1 MATSIGTLAKLPP
14 AAVVISGDSDVAVAN
29 EEASRQTAVQ
39 VRSIPTAMWDK
50 HKDRISAFIR
60 HEISRAETE
69 RDSFFLDVA
78 RWKIL
83 YAAPPNFNAK
93 TWPVANA
100 ANVTVPMIKEIVNTL
115 ASQVVQSTM
124 TSQPRWIL
132 KDLAPEWEQF
142 VHPIEGFLDAAA
154 TRELGYDE
162 AMIPAIIET
171 CKIGTSILEVNYEV
185 DIVRSW
191 RYTSDGSEAYVKD
204 LVKRD
209 GPKVRNLPLQN
220 FWIRFSE
227 TDIQEAPWVAKEVW
241 LNEQQLRQKIAQ
253 GKFSKKGGEHVLAFK
268 ERQAKDDD
276 VKQVE
281 EDLANT
287 HVIEWSKYQIFEIHM
302 RWDVDDDPD
311 HLDEDIVVYWHRS
324 SNTVLNATFAPY
336 WHGRRPFKKMGYFP
350 RPNQFYDEGLAEML
364 EQIQV
369 AVSATQNRRS
379 DNALMANLKMIIKR
393 RSVKGIMPG
402 DPLYGG
408 KVIEVNDVHNDIKE
422 FQMAEI
428 YPSTVNEEMILR
440 GYAERL
446 SGFNDAAAGAAQ
458 PVTRTTATAQLAL
471 LQEQA
476 RRLDLTIR
484 NIRGTQTEIGR
495 VVVALYQQY
504 GTLGKAI
511 AWLGEPGKAVE
522 AIFSLPR
529 RVTEIGDALRV
540 SSPTSTQNR
549 QVKRENSIQMF
560 NLINQMY
567 QQLIPLMAQMVG
579 PEQLAPIIHDMV
591 SGAKRF
597 MGDALESFEVSNP
610 DEVLSALTLM
620 EQILPDARDLGG
632 LEDFERAEAQ
642 SKIIEG
648 VSRVE
653 ALLRQAEGASS
664 RGPGIIG
671 GSGANGT
678 APESPGTAQGNLA
691 SLFLGGGPTGN
702 G

>member
-1 MATSIGTLAKLPP
+1 MATLKLPP
-14 AAVVISGDSDVAVAN
+14 AAAIIDPESDKAVAN
-29 EEASRQTAVQ
+29 EEASRQLAIE
-39 VRSIPTAMWDK
+39 VRSIPAAMWKK
-50 HKDRISAFIR
+50 HEDRILAFIR
-60 HEISRAETE
+60 HEISRAESE
-69 RDSFFLDVA
+69 RDSFFQDVA

-93 TWPVANA
+93 SWPVANA

-115 ASQVVQSTM
+115 ASQVVQATM

-142 VHPIEGFLDAAA
+142 VHPVEMFLDAAA
-154 TRELGYDE
+154 TRELHYDE

-171 CKIGTSILEVNYEV
+171 CKIGTSILEVGYEV

-191 RYTSDGSEAYVKD
+191 RYTQDGTETYVKD

-209 GPKVRNLPLQN
+209 GPRVRNLPLQN

-253 GKFSKKGGEHVLAFK
+253 GKFSKKGGEHVLMFK

-276 VKQVE
+276 VKQAE
-281 EDLANT
+281 EELANT
-287 HVIEWSKYQIFEIHM
+287 NVIEWNRFQIFEIHM
-302 RWDVDDDPD
+302 RWDVDDDPN

-336 WHGRRPFKKMGYFP
+336 WHARRPFKKMGYFP

-379 DNALMANLKMIIKR
+379 DNAMMANLKMIIKR

-408 KVIEVNDVHNDIKE
+408 KVIEVNDIHNDIKE
-422 FQMAEI
+422 FQLAEI
-428 YPSTVNEEMILR
+428 YPSTVSEEQILR

-484 NIRGTQTEIGR
+484 SIRTTQSHTGR
-495 VVVALYQQY
+495 DVVALYQQY

-567 QQLIPLMAQMVG
+567 QQLIPLMGQLMG
-579 PEQLAPIIHDMV
+579 PEQLAPIIHEMV

-620 EQILPDARDLGG
+620 EQILPDARNLGG
-632 LEDFERAEAQ
+632 LEDFERAEATA
-642 SKIIEG
+642 SVIEG
-648 VSRVE
+648 ITRVE
-653 ALLRQAEGASS
+653 TLLRQAEGASG
-664 RGPGIIG
+664 RGPGIFRGDIRSG
-671 GSGANGT
+671 PNDAPSGSIEGAT
-678 APESPGTAQGNLA
+678 A
-691 SLFLGGGPTGN
+691 SLFLGGGSPGS
-702 G
+702 